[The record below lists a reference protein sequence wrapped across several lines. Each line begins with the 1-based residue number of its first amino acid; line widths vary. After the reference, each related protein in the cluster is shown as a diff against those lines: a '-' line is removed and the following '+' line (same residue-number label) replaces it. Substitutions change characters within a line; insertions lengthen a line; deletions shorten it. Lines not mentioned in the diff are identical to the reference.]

1 MVIIENRIL
10 LASYAFVFKFCTEN
24 VFYCIYQVWTIPAA
38 LPTSLTKKKKIKNKD
53 TQCTCRSSVNS
64 QVQQKG
70 ECHH

>member
-24 VFYCIYQVWTIPAA
+24 VLYCIYQVWTIPAA

-53 TQCTCRSSVNS
+53 TRCT
-64 QVQQKG
+64 
-70 ECHH
+70 